1 MDVAPEHWAA
11 LIGLVVALFVFDL
24 AVSARRSAPRSFRR
38 LTAINVAWTM
48 IGLGFGGVVLAL
60 YGGEQAGAYVTGYL
74 VERSLSLDNV
84 AVFAMVFTALA
95 VPMQARER
103 ILGWGIALAL
113 VLRVLLILVGVA
125 LIDAFAW
132 VVIVF
137 GVFLLWTAWRMRSVE
152 HEAQDPTR
160 SRAYRL
166 LARVVPMAPGP
177 AQDRLFTRVDGRLMG
192 TSLLAAFL
200 LVAVMDVVFAV
211 DSVPAILAITRET
224 YLVVAANAFA
234 LLGLRPLFL
243 LVDGALRSVVEL
255 QQALAVILAWIGFKL
270 IASYW
275 WHLPAWASLIVIL
288 AILAQAGVRAVRR
301 QRREAALLAAAR
313 ESAPSR

>member
-11 LIGLVVALFVFDL
+11 LVGLVVALFAFDL
-24 AVSARRSAPRSFRR
+24 AVSARRSAPRSLRR
-38 LTAINVAWTM
+38 LTAINIAWTA
-48 IGLGFGGVVLAL
+48 IGLAFGGAVLWL
-60 YGGEQAGAYVTGYL
+60 YGGEAAGAYVTGYL

-95 VPMQARER
+95 VPIEARER

-113 VLRVLLILVGVA
+113 VLRVLLILVGIA

-132 VVIVF
+132 VVLLF

-152 HEAQDPTR
+152 HEAQDPTQ

-166 LARVVPMAPGP
+166 LARLVPMAPGP
-177 AQDRLFTRVDGRLMG
+177 AHGRLFVRVDGRRMG

-243 LVDGALRSVVEL
+243 LVDGALRSVAEL
-255 QQALAVILAWIGFKL
+255 QQALAVILAWIGVKL
-270 IASYW
+270 ILSYW

-301 QRREAALLAAAR
+301 QRRETRMLLEAR
-313 ESAPSR
+313 RK